1 MDNLTI
7 KVGESGAAVAKGTR
21 AFDIDGTGR
30 TLTNVTVVNEGIVY
44 AADFATTAVSAQDV
58 QNSSITNKATGS
70 ITAGN
75 LAVLIGNT
83 ENLSLIMKAPL
94 LSMMMG

>member
-1 MDNLTI
+1 MVRL
-7 KVGESGAAVAKGTR
+7 SQGTR

-44 AADFATTAVSAQDV
+44 AADSFTVSAQDV
-58 QNSSITNKATGS
+58 QNSSITNKATRS

-75 LAVLIGNT
+75 LAVFDRQH
-83 ENLSLIMKAPL
+83 
-94 LSMMMG
+94 